1 MQKMCQCP
9 NLEIPIVVG
18 NNLQTNVEM
27 FAAHYSSGEKFF
39 KLRNLEYIFLRVLGA
54 GGLLPHIQHT
64 GMGCWMGSYFLF
76 MGSYIFLLSQ

>member
-1 MQKMCQCP
+1 MQKICQCP

-39 KLRNLEYIFLRVLGA
+39 
-54 GGLLPHIQHT
+54 T
-64 GMGCWMGSYFLF
+64 
-76 MGSYIFLLSQ
+76 